1 MRISS
6 RCFIFKDDKIVLIY
20 RENQGEIY
28 YVFPGGKVED
38 GETNEQCVVREVKE
52 ELGLDVTVDKYVY
65 EVHGEGFV
73 QHFFKVNWVSGEL
86 GTGDKE
92 EYSRDRKG
100 GLQVPMLVDISKLS
114 ELDIV
119 SPPIKKQLLED
130 IATFGLELDNNKK
143 VIIEN

>member
-52 ELGLDVTVDKYVY
+52 ELGLDVSELEFVQTYPYIKKEMLMIGFHATVKKANFTLSKEVDKAEWVKL
-65 EVHGEGFV
+65 EQALDKLREGSIAW
-73 QHFFKVNWVSGEL
+73 QLVN
-86 GTGDKE
+86 
-92 EYSRDRKG
+92 
-100 GLQVPMLVDISKLS
+100 QV
-114 ELDIV
+114 
-119 SPPIKKQLLED
+119 IKKSRKQKE
-130 IATFGLELDNNKK
+130 
-143 VIIEN
+143 